1 MLNIFNLVRENG
13 HYDKAE
19 KIIDYFLPES
29 MTVRELTNCEFDFY
43 ADVRFGN
50 SEGIY
55 VDCYIKGNFDE
66 NNPGDNKVLDCG
78 TFKTLADNIT
88 AMKIMGELCG
98 SLVFY
103 GRKYVNQNLD
113 RFIPVREMNKDSNNS
128 DEA

>member
-1 MLNIFNLVRENG
+1 MEIKRLTNKELMLNIFNLVRKNG

-29 MTVRELTNCEFDFY
+29 MTVREITNCEFDFC
-43 ADVRFGN
+43 ADVNYGK

-66 NNPGDNKVLDCG
+66 NNQGNNEILDCG
-78 TFKTLADNIT
+78 TFKTLSGNINT
-88 AMKIMGELCG
+88 MKIMGELCG

-113 RFIPVREMNKDSNNS
+113 SFMPKKK
-128 DEA
+128 